1 MKRSIPLYKS
11 LTFKITLLAA
21 IILLIIVIAL
31 IYSANQNQ
39 QAIIRMKQED
49 LNQIAVDTVDRR
61 FKVSYELLETSL
73 AQISLS
79 PAISQAL
86 ALADAEA
93 LTGLVLESF
102 DKLKKVG
109 IDEFHFYLPDNRSL
123 LSLYDEPDKTITPC
137 RPEMVIDINAD
148 PNHLPIKG
156 VEECQHGVFIRYITP
171 IYNDNIYLGSVEL
184 GMEIENRIL
193 TIFKNVSGGEW
204 YLYALDENTLL
215 EGTSPVDHHPLEI
228 TEALAL
234 SLAQGQVFTSES
246 PPYLTQLIP
255 IDDYQ
260 GDYSYYFKRVFDN
273 SDLLALQRGYTRK
286 YLIYGIMAALV
297 GIFLLWLAMA
307 YLLKP
312 LLYLEQRVR
321 QLELGD
327 LGQAIA
333 VKSDDEI
340 GYLAGAMEN
349 MRQSLSQRE
358 AALKEQSYRD
368 PLTRA
373 HNRLA
378 LDQQLAQI
386 VEKELFPTTLI
397 MADIDN
403 LKQINDQDGHGAGDT
418 HIIKCAQVI
427 RRALRDSD
435 AFFRIG
441 GDEFILLFPQT
452 DEQTG
457 VFILKRIK
465 EEIDAYNQ
473 TRKVEESFLSV
484 SFGIGVCQGESACLD
499 HAMAVADQ
507 KMYEE
512 KALKKKQGKL

>member
-11 LTFKITLLAA
+11 LTFKVTLLAA
-21 IILLIIVIAL
+21 IILLVIIIAL

-39 QAIIRMKQED
+39 QAIIQMKQED
-49 LNQIAVDTVDRR
+49 LNQIAVDTIDRR
-61 FKVSYELLETSL
+61 FKVSYEILESSL
-73 AQISLS
+73 AQMTHS
-79 PAISQAL
+79 PAIIEAMALADGQAL
-86 ALADAEA
+86 A
-93 LTGLVLESF
+93 GLVLDSF
-102 DKLKKVG
+102 DRLTKVG

-123 LSLYDEPDKTITPC
+123 LNLYDEPDETKSPC
-137 RPEMVIDINAD
+137 RPNMVVDINAD
-148 PNHLPIKG
+148 PRHLPIKG
-156 VEECQHGVFIRYITP
+156 IEECQHGLFIRYITP
-171 IYNDNIYLGSVEL
+171 IYNDNVYLGSIEL

-204 YLYALDENTLL
+204 YLYALGQNTLL
-215 EGTSPVDHHPLEI
+215 EGTSKADHHPLEI
-228 TEALAL
+228 TETLAL
-234 SLAQGQVFTSES
+234 SLTQGQVHTSES
-246 PPYLTQLIP
+246 PPYLIQLIP
-255 IDDYQ
+255 INDYQ
-260 GDYSYYFKRVFDN
+260 GNYQYYLKRVFDN
-273 SDLLALQRGYTRK
+273 RDLIALQRGYTRK
-286 YLIYGIMAALV
+286 YLIYGVLAALV
-297 GIFLLWLAMA
+297 GISLLWLVMG
-307 YLLKP
+307 YLLRP

-333 VKSDDEI
+333 VRTDDEI

-358 AALKEQSYRD
+358 ADLKEQSYRD

-386 VEKELFPTTLI
+386 VEKNWFPSALI

-403 LKQINDQDGHGAGDT
+403 LKQINDRQGHGAGDA

-441 GDEFILLFPQT
+441 GDEFILLFPKT
-452 DEQTG
+452 DEQTAD
-457 VFILKRIK
+457 FILKRIK

-473 TRKVEESFLSV
+473 TLKEGENFLSV
-484 SFGIGVCQGESACLD
+484 SFGIGLCQGESACLD
-499 HAMAVADQ
+499 HAMATADQ

-512 KALKKKQGKL
+512 KALKKKASKD